1 MDHQLTFMLCELEP
15 YTFACIVTVYAFL
28 RCADFRPHD
37 QQGETPPHLDMS
49 VYLTAVIPI
58 GLATAGDILLSN
70 LSYIVSTVSFY
81 TIVKSGSLIW

>member
-1 MDHQLTFMLCELEP
+1 
-15 YTFACIVTVYAFL
+15 
-28 RCADFRPHD
+28 
-37 QQGETPPHLDMS
+37 MS
-49 VYLTAVIPI
+49 VYLRAVIPI